1 MRPHSTLHSFLSGM
15 GLFWQGVAL
24 WGRQPRLMALGA
36 IPGLVT
42 FVLMVVGIVTIM
54 SNLRPLATGLVDI
67 ATDSDSGWV
76 TLLEMVAALGI
87 VMGTLLLAIYTFATV
102 TLLVG
107 APFFERI
114 SAHIDSQLGFTA
126 PEVHESRWA
135 ALGRGIGEG
144 LLGLVVTIAFG
155 VLLFLIN
162 LVPVV
167 GSAIAFTLGAS
178 VGGWFLTMELAAFPA
193 SQRGYISR
201 RQRKYLLRGQ
211 RARSLGF
218 GVMTFVV
225 FLVPG
230 GAVLGMPAA
239 SAGATLLVRRAT
251 GQLLRR
257 S

>member
-1 MRPHSTLHSFLSGM
+1 MRPHSTLRSFFGGM

-24 WGRQPRLMALGA
+24 WGRRPRLMALGA

-42 FVLMVVGIVTIM
+42 FTLMVIVIVSIM
-54 SNLRPLATGLVDI
+54 SNLRPLATSLVGV

-76 TLLEMVAALGI
+76 TLLEMVAAFGI
-87 VMGTLLLAIYTFATV
+87 VMGTALLAIYTFATV

-114 SAHIDSQLGFTA
+114 SSHVDSQLGFTA

-144 LLGLVVTIAFG
+144 LLGLIVTLAFG
-155 VLLFLIN
+155 LMLFLIN

-167 GSAIAFTLGAS
+167 GTAVAFSLGAS

-193 SQRGYISR
+193 AQRGYLSR
-201 RQRKYLLRGQ
+201 RQRRYLLRAQ
-211 RARSLGF
+211 RARSFGF

-230 GAVLGMPAA
+230 GAVIGMPAA
-239 SAGATLLVRRAT
+239 SAGATLLVRRLT
-251 GQLLRR
+251 GESWRH
-257 S
+257 